1 VIGSESQYPRR
12 ARPRFIPG
20 DRSHLSLLGRATKTV
35 LPAIWLFLAGLWPQQ
50 DLYAS
55 PDYGLSVL
63 ALLGTA
69 GCIGY
74 AWAFLSRYRLSA
86 FGATTLPAWPSS
98 STVVASGNPGR
109 GEVWLLLVAL
119 LFSPLTIL
127 FSGLGGWVE
136 ARSITRGAY
145 RATPALS
152 PA

>member
-1 VIGSESQYPRR
+1 M
-12 ARPRFIPG
+12 
-20 DRSHLSLLGRATKTV
+20 KTV

-74 AWAFLSRYRLSA
+74 AWAFLSRNRLSA
-86 FGATTLPAWPSS
+86 FGPAALPVWPSS
-98 STVVASGNPGR
+98 SAIVASANPGR
-109 GEVWLLLVAL
+109 GEVWPLLVAL
-119 LFSPLTIL
+119 LFAPLPIL

-136 ARSITRGAY
+136 ARSIPRGAY
-145 RATPALS
+145 RAPALS